1 MAVINEDRS
10 DSDHMSIVEESSAEL
25 KISEHSRQLPPPKSN
40 MKRISEDLNSN
51 SSDIAF
57 DATASGLHDE
67 LSSVQ
72 PVPKTRRDGR
82 SSDFVY
88 TGNSGLVV
96 GNATEPAYWEIT
108 KKRIHHFRRWCGKV
122 VNNAKIQYA
131 IVACIF
137 INAAMMGV
145 ATYSFIKTNDYAKDI
160 FTTADKIFLII
171 FTIELLFHFI
181 HLGPRLLL
189 DGWLVF
195 DLIVLIPSWIA
206 VSQINMANVQII
218 RAFRIFRA
226 LRLVTRIK
234 IMKDLIIG
242 KQAEATQRSATRA
255 CIYACHVSVAL

>member
-51 SSDIAF
+51 NSDIAF

-88 TGNSGLVV
+88 TGNSALVV

-108 KKRIHHFRRWCGKV
+108 KKLSSLVRKGCQQRKNSVCDCGMYFYQCCHDGCG
-122 VNNAKIQYA
+122 N
-131 IVACIF
+131 
-137 INAAMMGV
+137 
-145 ATYSFIKTNDYAKDI
+145 
-160 FTTADKIFLII
+160 L
-171 FTIELLFHFI
+171 FI
-181 HLGPRLLL
+181 HQ
-189 DGWLVF
+189 D
-195 DLIVLIPSWIA
+195 
-206 VSQINMANVQII
+206 
-218 RAFRIFRA
+218 
-226 LRLVTRIK
+226 K
-234 IMKDLIIG
+234 
-242 KQAEATQRSATRA
+242 
-255 CIYACHVSVAL
+255 